1 MRKHFL
7 NHPPLRCCY
16 LLPLPGVHSAVRVV
30 HPPEEETRR
39 RSSMP
44 SPPDRLGGSSTP
56 GSFPLGKVYRGDF
69 GPKHGADTDDGS
81 NDYQQGVLGQTSCW
95 HDGPRRSRLGLKLPV
110 AVVVVAVALISAGPV
125 SVRAQEVDS
134 QPADDP
140 GDGSS
145 VGESI
150 LSYLIIVVLVAAS
163 GLFSG
168 LTLGLL
174 GLDKI
179 GLEIISNGDEPNMAA
194 FAKVGSLLWQQLT
207 ADVSDLTAVVLCLPS
222 TPDLYGVGLLARYE
236 YRRTVRLA
244 FLVRVVSTWRIVCG
258 RID

>member
-1 MRKHFL
+1 
-7 NHPPLRCCY
+7 
-16 LLPLPGVHSAVRVV
+16 
-30 HPPEEETRR
+30 
-39 RSSMP
+39 MP
-44 SPPDRLGGSSTP
+44 SPPDRLGGSDTP
-56 GSFPLGKVYRGDF
+56 GSFPLLGKVRRGEL

-95 HDGPRRSRLGLKLPV
+95 HDGPRRLRLGLKFPV
-110 AVVVVAVALISAGPV
+110 AVVSLAVALIAAGPM
-125 SVRAQEVDS
+125 SVLAQEMDAEAADEDS
-134 QPADDP
+134 
-140 GDGSS
+140 GGGSSS

-194 FAKVGSLLWQQLT
+194 FAKVGT
-207 ADVSDLTAVVLCLPS
+207 IFCCRN
-222 TPDLYGVGLLARYE
+222 GLLA
-236 YRRTVRLA
+236 VC
-244 FLVRVVSTWRIVCG
+244 RI
-258 RID
+258 